1 MHACC
6 NKSLLTS
13 CIYSK
18 DLTQPARQ
26 VYRHNLLAILESAVR
41 ATTVQNDHALFR
53 DRVDV
58 LIGQASAPEHTG
70 WDIVS
75 LKYNVLPSELLN
87 VVLTPQSMAQYEQLS
102 RGILQL
108 HRAVFHVTNLDN
120 TVAALTRRK
129 DKLKLIPE
137 VATLLH
143 RCDLLHREI
152 HQWLHHVHYH
162 VMIEV
167 FETAWH
173 SFKNH
178 VTDCHDIDQWRSAHS
193 SYLNEIIS
201 GALCCHVNTMQTS
214 SQDKTLQQITN
225 TLITTAIQWT
235 RLLGPLHL
243 RALETLNR
251 RSHARQMRRLQ
262 GLATTPRGSTS
273 DSGSNDIDSALDV
286 QFNEEIAD
294 FTRQVIDTETTW
306 RDNMIKFIN
315 QLSHQQSTRPLQ
327 QRVDF
332 NGWYQQRGAAS
343 SSSPFRVTIPASILN
358 KNTN

>member
-1 MHACC
+1 V
-6 NKSLLTS
+6 
-13 CIYSK
+13 
-18 DLTQPARQ
+18 QPARQ

-75 LKYNVLPSELLN
+75 LKYNVLPNELLN
-87 VVLTPQSMAQYEQLS
+87 VVLTPQAMAQYEQLS

-108 HRAVFHVTNLDN
+108 HRAIFHVTNLDN

-173 SFKNH
+173 AFKNH

-193 SYLNEIIS
+193 IYLNEIIS
-201 GALCCHVNTMQTS
+201 GALCSTVNATQTG
-214 SQDKTLQQITN
+214 SQEETSI
-225 TLITTAIQWT
+225 LISTAIQWT
-235 RLLGPLHL
+235 RLLSPLHL
-243 RALETLNR
+243 RVLETLNR

-262 GLATTPRGSTS
+262 GLTTTPRSTS
-273 DSGSNDIDSALDV
+273 DSGSNDIDSALDL
-286 QFNEEIAD
+286 QFSEEIAD
-294 FTRQVIDTETTW
+294 FTGQVIDTEKNW
-306 RDNMIKFIN
+306 RDHMIKFIDH
-315 QLSHQQSTRPLQ
+315 LSKQQSTRPLQ

-343 SSSPFRVTIPASILN
+343 SVSPFRVTIPASILK
-358 KNTN
+358 KNNN

>member
-1 MHACC
+1 M
-6 NKSLLTS
+6 
-13 CIYSK
+13 
-18 DLTQPARQ
+18 
-26 VYRHNLLAILESAVR
+26 R

-58 LIGQASAPEHTG
+58 LIGQASAADHTG

-87 VVLTPQSMAQYEQLS
+87 VVLTPQAMVKYEHLS

-178 VTDCHDIDQWRSAHS
+178 VTDCHDIDQWRTAHT
-193 SYLNEIIS
+193 SYLNEILS
-201 GALCCHVNTMQTS
+201 GALCCDVNTVPTR
-214 SQDKTLQQITN
+214 DTEKKTLPQITS

-262 GLATTPRGSTS
+262 GLGGTTPRGSTET
-273 DSGSNDIDSALDV
+273 GSNDIDSALDV

-315 QLSHQQSTRPLQ
+315 QLADQQSTRPLQ

-332 NGWYQQRGAAS
+332 NGWYQQRGATS

>member
-1 MHACC
+1 M
-6 NKSLLTS
+6 
-13 CIYSK
+13 
-18 DLTQPARQ
+18 QPARQ

-58 LIGQASAPEHTG
+58 LIGQATAPEHTG

-75 LKYNVLPSELLN
+75 LKYSVLPNELLN
-87 VVLTPQSMAQYEQLS
+87 VVMTPQALAQYEQLS

-108 HRAVFHVTNLDN
+108 HRAIFHVTNLDN

-152 HQWLHHVHYH
+152 HQWLHHIHYH

-173 SFKNH
+173 GFKNH
-178 VTDCHDIDQWRSAHS
+178 VTDCHDIDQWRAAHS
-193 SYLNEIIS
+193 TYLNEIIN
-201 GALCCHVNTMQTS
+201 GALCCHASQTVMQNDS
-214 SQDKTLQQITN
+214 LQGETN
-225 TLITTAIQWT
+225 TLISTAIQWT

-243 RALETLNR
+243 RTLETLNR

-262 GLATTPRGSTS
+262 GLTTTPRGSTS
-273 DSGSNDIDSALDV
+273 DSGSNDIDSALDL
-286 QFNEEIAD
+286 QFSEEIAD
-294 FTRQVIDTETTW
+294 FTSQVIDTEKHW
-306 RDNMIKFIN
+306 REHMIKFIEH
-315 QLSHQQSTRPLQ
+315 LSKQQSTRPLQ

-343 SSSPFRVTIPASILN
+343 SMSPFRVTIPASVLN
-358 KNTN
+358 KNNN